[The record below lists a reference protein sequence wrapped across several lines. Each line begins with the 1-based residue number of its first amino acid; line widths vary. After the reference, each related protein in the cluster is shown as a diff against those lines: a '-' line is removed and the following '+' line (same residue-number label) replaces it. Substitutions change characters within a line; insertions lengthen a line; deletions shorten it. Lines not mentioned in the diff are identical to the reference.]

1 MDMQAAAANMQAKM
15 ESEVAEIKRIEN
27 GKFDKWLNWPQVDS
41 YRVQE
46 SRCEQGENA
55 REETREWDG
64 HGRV

>member
-27 GKFDKWLNWPQVDS
+27 GKFDIWLNWPRVDS

-46 SRCEQGENA
+46 SCCEQGENVGK
-55 REETREWDG
+55 ETREWDG